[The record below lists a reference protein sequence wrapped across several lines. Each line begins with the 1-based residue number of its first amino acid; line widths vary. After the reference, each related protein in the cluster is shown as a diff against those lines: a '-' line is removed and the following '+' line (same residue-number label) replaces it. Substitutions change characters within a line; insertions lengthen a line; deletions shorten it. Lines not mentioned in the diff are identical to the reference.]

1 MFNGNNNPLFVYVV
15 ESISRYSDT
24 IVREQT
30 ERNKISVLLPGM
42 PEDYTLKYV
51 ERSEKRGPYFG
62 IFCDTRTRY
71 LGDTADEVLS
81 FIQGIRFV
89 YMTSGFETCK
99 S

>member
-1 MFNGNNNPLFVYVV
+1 MFNGNNHPLFVDVV

-42 PEDYTLKYV
+42 PEDYTLEYV

-62 IFCDTRTRY
+62 IFCDTRARY

>member
-1 MFNGNNNPLFVYVV
+1 MFNRNNHPLFVDVV

-42 PEDYTLKYV
+42 PEDYTLEYV

-62 IFCDTRTRY
+62 IFCDTRTQY

>member
-1 MFNGNNNPLFVYVV
+1 MV

-30 ERNKISVLLPGM
+30 DRNKIGVLLPGM
-42 PEDYTLKYV
+42 PEDYTLEYV
-51 ERSEKRGPYFG
+51 ERSKKRGPYFG

-81 FIQGIRFV
+81 FIQGIRFAH
-89 YMTSGFETCK
+89 MTSGFETFE

>member
-1 MFNGNNNPLFVYVV
+1 MFNGTNHPLIVDVV
-15 ESISRYSDT
+15 EYISRYSDT

-42 PEDYTLKYV
+42 PEDYTFEYV

-81 FIQGIRFV
+81 FIQGIRFAH
-89 YMTSGFETCK
+89 MTSGFETFE

>member
-1 MFNGNNNPLFVYVV
+1 MFNSHPLFVDVV

-24 IVREQT
+24 IIREQT

-42 PEDYTLKYV
+42 PEDYTLEYV
-51 ERSEKRGPYFG
+51 ERGEKRGPYFG

-81 FIQGIRFV
+81 FIQGIRFA
-89 YMTSGFETCK
+89 YMTSGFETFE

>member
-1 MFNGNNNPLFVYVV
+1 MFNGNNHPLFVDVV

-42 PEDYTLKYV
+42 PEDYTLEYV
-51 ERSEKRGPYFG
+51 ERNKKREPHFS

-89 YMTSGFETCK
+89 YMTSGFEIFE

>member
-1 MFNGNNNPLFVYVV
+1 MFNGNNHPLFVDVV
-15 ESISRYSDT
+15 ENISRYVDT

-30 ERNKISVLLPGM
+30 ERNRIDLSLPGM
-42 PEDYTLKYV
+42 PEDYTLEYV
-51 ERSEKRGPYFG
+51 ERNEKREPHFG

-81 FIQGIRFV
+81 FIQGIRFA
-89 YMTSGFETCK
+89 YMTSGFETFE

>member
-1 MFNGNNNPLFVYVV
+1 MFNGNNHPLFVDVV
-15 ESISRYSDT
+15 EYNSRYSDT

-42 PEDYTLKYV
+42 PEDYTLEYV
-51 ERSEKRGPYFG
+51 ERGEKRGPYFG

-81 FIQGIRFV
+81 FIQGIRFAH
-89 YMTSGFETCK
+89 MTSGFETFE